1 MSEQQIRNSRHTS
14 VAYHTLLPVGYG
26 ECAGLACTTSISVV
40 RTVQMWPGGFKAR
53 FHQWSQD
60 EGAQMSIDKTTKLT
74 STRSEENA
82 NLLLQIGWT
91 LLLVVDR
98 REGAYQWLLYQFGWQ
113 REGEPPEITFTGV
126 EGGPDP
132 F

>member
-1 MSEQQIRNSRHTS
+1 
-14 VAYHTLLPVGYG
+14 
-26 ECAGLACTTSISVV
+26 
-40 RTVQMWPGGFKAR
+40 
-53 FHQWSQD
+53 
-60 EGAQMSIDKTTKLT
+60 MSIDKTTKLT